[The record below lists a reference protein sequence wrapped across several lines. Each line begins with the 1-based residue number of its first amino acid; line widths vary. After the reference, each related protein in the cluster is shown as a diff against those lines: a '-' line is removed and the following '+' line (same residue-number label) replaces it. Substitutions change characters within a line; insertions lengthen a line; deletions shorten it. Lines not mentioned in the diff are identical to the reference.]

1 MIGFLAGI
9 VLGVLLGAIS
19 GLLPG
24 IHVNALAGGLLA
36 LQLALIPVFGPEMLA
51 IAMVSALITHT
62 FLDII
67 PSTFLGIPDADT
79 ALSVIPAHAMCLEGR
94 GEEAVRIAALGSVAG
109 FLASLPVALAL
120 LLLAPLVQ
128 GYLDWAVAIILTGV
142 VGYLVLFSESPLH
155 SGIIFL
161 ISGILGLFSFQFA
174 FLGAGPFGSSGI
186 LMPLLSGLFGISLL
200 LVSGKGPVPQ
210 QHFEGISLP
219 RRTVVKGTISGTI
232 AGIVVGWLPGLS
244 NATANSV
251 VASVADYNRD
261 RKGYLFAT
269 NAANTVNAVAGLAAF
284 YAIARTRNGVMVA
297 LSAIETPP
305 FSVVLSAAACAAA
318 CAYLLTLLLASTAW
332 RLGGINR
339 TGLTAGVIVFITLLS
354 FLFCGLF
361 GLFILLLATLL
372 GLVPKLLNIPQ
383 VFCMGAVTLPVILFS
398 LGVSVF

>member
-9 VLGVLLGAIS
+9 GIGVLLGTIS

-24 IHVNALAGGLLA
+24 IHVNTMAGGLLA
-36 LQLALIPVFGPEMLA
+36 LQLVLIPVFGPEMLA

-79 ALSVIPAHAMCLEGR
+79 ALSVIPAHAMCLEGK

-109 FLASLPVALAL
+109 FLASVPVALAL
-120 LLLAPLVQ
+120 LMLAPFIQ

-142 VGYLVLFSESPLH
+142 VGYLVFFSESPLH
-155 SGIIFL
+155 SGIVFL
-161 ISGILGLFSFQFA
+161 VSGMLGLFTFQFS
-174 FLGAGPFGSSGI
+174 FMGTGPLGFSGL

-200 LVSGKGPVPQ
+200 LVSGRGPVPH
-210 QHFEGISLP
+210 QHFDSIDLP
-219 RRTVVKGTISGTI
+219 SRVVLKGTISGTI

-251 VASVADYNRD
+251 VASVTDYNRD
-261 RKGYLFAT
+261 RQGYLFAT

-297 LSAIETPP
+297 LSAIEVPP
-305 FSVVLSAAACAAA
+305 FSVLLSAAACAAV
-318 CAYLLTLLLASTAW
+318 CAYLLTILIASIAW
-332 RLGGINR
+332 RLGGVNR
-339 TGLTAGVIVFITLLS
+339 TGLTAGVIVFITLVS
-354 FLFCGLF
+354 FLFCGVF

-398 LGVSVF
+398 LGYSGF